1 MPEIALEKKTGNRR
15 TPGAIYE
22 SRNPKDIISWPMIV
36 SCHLHTHPL
45 SLKNQLI
52 DRHRDKPA
60 LKTLTSR
67 TIDNLKTMI
76 SEGAFASGDRL
87 PTLVELGETLGVSR
101 TVIREAVAALRS
113 DGLLEVRHGVG
124 IFIKDPVKPQAAET
138 QGSVLEPLARLN
150 PSFMD
155 LLELRMAFEVHA
167 AGLAATRRSW
177 AQEANIWDALKL
189 FEASLDNEEA
199 LDELDFV
206 FHRSIA
212 EATNNSAFIDF
223 FSVMSLKIMP
233 QPAFSRDLNPLLIT
247 PDYIQ
252 NTVVEH
258 RAICE
263 AISAGD
269 VERAREAMQA
279 HLNRSHRRYRGF
291 SDGTLSP
298 LSNMAEKH
306 AAKSS

>member
-1 MPEIALEKKTGNRR
+1 M
-15 TPGAIYE
+15 
-22 SRNPKDIISWPMIV
+22 
-36 SCHLHTHPL
+36 
-45 SLKNQLI
+45 
-52 DRHRDKPA
+52 
-60 LKTLTSR
+60 KTLTSR
-67 TIDNLKTMI
+67 TIDSLKALI
-76 SEGAFASGDRL
+76 ASGPFKAGDKL
-87 PTLVELGETLGVSR
+87 PTLAALGDELGVSR

-113 DGLLEVRHGVG
+113 DGLLDVRHGVG
-124 IFIKDPVKPQAAET
+124 IFVIDRAGAPAPANGAGAEAHA
-138 QGSVLEPLARLN
+138 SVLQPLAQLN

-177 AQEANIWDALKL
+177 AQEANIWDALKR

-212 EATNNSAFIDF
+212 EATNNSAFIEF

-233 QPAFSRDLNPLLIT
+233 QPAFSRDLNPALIT
-247 PDYIQ
+247 PEYIQ

-263 AISAGD
+263 AISACD

-298 LSNMAEKH
+298 LSNIVEPDAPGKAGETH
-306 AAKSS
+306 S